1 METKVTEIPVR
12 AAKLYERTRT
22 WFNRIA
28 SSIPKTSS
36 ILTSVRHM
44 DYAFLR
50 YCPPHFYDVDPLE
63 EGKLLRLATKS
74 RLIATN
80 QNKLSTRALPEAYKL
95 SGFMLQYVTPE
106 TLAVTLGDYF
116 PTLFGEALSAFLI
129 VGRTAFT

>member
-36 ILTSVRHM
+36 ILTSVRQHSY
-44 DYAFLR
+44 DIA
-50 YCPPHFYDVDPLE
+50 PHFYDVDPLE

-106 TLAVTLGDYF
+106 TRAVTLGDYF